1 MAVTPGSVSVTPGL
15 ASCPRVARP
24 PRRISDGVCLGT
36 TCSDTHAV
44 SAGTA
49 GSTFLSSPFPDED
62 RVEERID
69 SRVVRQRQHSL
80 KAEGGGALKF
90 PSPLA
95 TRKAEESG
103 QSGLMHSL
111 RLHGQSALSEITR
124 PVSGVDRVLTGSTP
138 IAGAPHLSM
147 GDSSPAHHTTSSGF
161 SRAESA
167 GGSSDVTA
175 GLGFHRPPSLL
186 NEVSPSFSSSTV
198 EKSVIANPFRGS
210 LPMGCTSATDGQVS
224 GGESEN
230 RLQYFSSKLSPTS
243 RTPALRALLGVA
255 SELFPVYVARSNN
268 KERLYGTV
276 SLRSTPLLGS
286 GGDGDKIRGES
297 DSPAVGNS
305 ESQRE
310 GRYRHCPTGPE
321 REGVLLSLFPG
332 PKEDRG
338 NEADI
343 GFTHSEQ
350 MCSQAALSY
359 AHEERAVAE
368 SESNLSRALSGH
380 GHYESASIRREDGEY
395 SLGLTS
401 VPTPCRRRVQE
412 IMSLLG
418 SCRPLT
424 QS

>member
-1 MAVTPGSVSVTPGL
+1 
-15 ASCPRVARP
+15 
-24 PRRISDGVCLGT
+24 
-36 TCSDTHAV
+36 
-44 SAGTA
+44 
-49 GSTFLSSPFPDED
+49 
-62 RVEERID
+62 
-69 SRVVRQRQHSL
+69 
-80 KAEGGGALKF
+80 
-90 PSPLA
+90 
-95 TRKAEESG
+95 
-103 QSGLMHSL
+103 MHSL

-255 SELFPVYVARSNN
+255 SELFPVYVVRSNN

-321 REGVLLSLFPG
+321 RG
-332 PKEDRG
+332 
-338 NEADI
+338 
-343 GFTHSEQ
+343 GFTLLISW
-350 MCSQAALSY
+350 SQ
-359 AHEERAVAE
+359 R
-368 SESNLSRALSGH
+368 GQ
-380 GHYESASIRREDGEY
+380 GK
-395 SLGLTS
+395 
-401 VPTPCRRRVQE
+401 
-412 IMSLLG
+412 
-418 SCRPLT
+418 
-424 QS
+424 

>member
-1 MAVTPGSVSVTPGL
+1 
-15 ASCPRVARP
+15 
-24 PRRISDGVCLGT
+24 
-36 TCSDTHAV
+36 
-44 SAGTA
+44 
-49 GSTFLSSPFPDED
+49 
-62 RVEERID
+62 
-69 SRVVRQRQHSL
+69 
-80 KAEGGGALKF
+80 
-90 PSPLA
+90 
-95 TRKAEESG
+95 
-103 QSGLMHSL
+103 
-111 RLHGQSALSEITR
+111 
-124 PVSGVDRVLTGSTP
+124 
-138 IAGAPHLSM
+138 M

-255 SELFPVYVARSNN
+255 SELFPVYMVRSNN

-418 SCRPLT
+418 LMSAAHAVVTLGLLHMRALQRWFARQRVDPVRHRRRMLIIPYTLAGIWIIGET
-424 QS
+424 QRS

>member
-1 MAVTPGSVSVTPGL
+1 MAVTSGSVSTP
-15 ASCPRVARP
+15 ASCP

-210 LPMGCTSATDGQVS
+210 LPMGCTSATDGQRVD
-224 GGESEN
+224 
-230 RLQYFSSKLSPTS
+230 
-243 RTPALRALLGVA
+243 
-255 SELFPVYVARSNN
+255 PVRHRRRMLIIPYTLA
-268 KERLYGTV
+268 
-276 SLRSTPLLGS
+276 
-286 GGDGDKIRGES
+286 GDLDYWRN
-297 DSPAVGNS
+297 PAVL
-305 ESQRE
+305 
-310 GRYRHCPTGPE
+310 E
-321 REGVLLSLFPG
+321 RES
-332 PKEDRG
+332 RW
-338 NEADI
+338 
-343 GFTHSEQ
+343 
-350 MCSQAALSY
+350 
-359 AHEERAVAE
+359 AE
-368 SESNLSRALSGH
+368 CQR
-380 GHYESASIRREDGEY
+380 
-395 SLGLTS
+395 
-401 VPTPCRRRVQE
+401 
-412 IMSLLG
+412 
-418 SCRPLT
+418 
-424 QS
+424 